1 AQATLVG
8 IVLFRTPGQ
17 RLGQT
22 AHCVPSALK
31 QCAQRRGQRRIS
43 VAKDRVQVLQDVH
56 RTSEK
61 RMAFFLRGRERSVF
75 LFPGASVVRL
85 FVERISERLLLF
97 APRLVCRL
105 GFLVGR
111 FESQVVER
119 LLERPVLVF
128 TAAASFFERALN
140 SFLLATVVLVQL
152 VPQRFGG
159 FRVCHA
165 AGSLVFWERQ
175 RGLFRAPLQ
184 RAVDLSG
191 DPLNT
196 AEHDFARLRAP

>member
-1 AQATLVG
+1 PQRAAQFVKQFRSHGGAKREESPAGKRRAAQRTLELGDAQATLVG

-119 LLERPVLVF
+119 LLE
-128 TAAASFFERALN
+128 
-140 SFLLATVVLVQL
+140 
-152 VPQRFGG
+152 
-159 FRVCHA
+159 
-165 AGSLVFWERQ
+165 
-175 RGLFRAPLQ
+175 
-184 RAVDLSG
+184 
-191 DPLNT
+191 
-196 AEHDFARLRAP
+196 